1 MDASVTDAEAI
12 AEVDR
17 RLNRGDLTVLDR
29 ARLIAR
35 RKELYDRL
43 HPTNGN
49 PGASGPEPGET
60 A

>member
-1 MDASVTDAEAI
+1 MTTPLSDVQAI

-17 RLNRGDLTVLDR
+17 RLNREDPTALDR
-29 ARLIAR
+29 ARPVAR

>member
-1 MDASVTDAEAI
+1 MTTPLSDVQAI

-17 RLNRGDLTVLDR
+17 RLNREDPTALDR

-35 RKELYDRL
+35 RKKLYDQL
-43 HPTNGN
+43 HPTNEN

>member
-1 MDASVTDAEAI
+1 MGSSLPDAQAI

-17 RLNRGDLTVLDR
+17 RLNREDLTALDR

-35 RKELYDRL
+35 RNELHDRP
-43 HPTNGN
+43 HPKNESFA
-49 PGASGPEPGET
+49 PSEPEPEET

>member
-1 MDASVTDAEAI
+1 MGSSLPDAQAI

-17 RLNRGDLTVLDR
+17 RLNREDLTALDR

-43 HPTNGN
+43 HPTSEG
-49 PGASGPEPGET
+49 PDPSGPEPGET

>member
-1 MDASVTDAEAI
+1 MDASVPDAEAI

-43 HPTNGN
+43 HPTNEN